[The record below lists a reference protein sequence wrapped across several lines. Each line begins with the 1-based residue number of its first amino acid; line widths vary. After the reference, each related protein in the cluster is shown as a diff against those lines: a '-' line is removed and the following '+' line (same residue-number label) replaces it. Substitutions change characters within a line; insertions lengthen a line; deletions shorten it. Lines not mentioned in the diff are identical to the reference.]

1 MILFWFCYPPPMI
14 CRITGILEHVDGLA
28 LRIAPAGSPFA
39 YEVLAPAFLAERLK
53 AQVGKSVT
61 LTTFEYLES
70 QGQGTSFVPRL
81 IGFQA
86 TSERDFFELFTT
98 VKGIGNKK
106 ALRAMSLEPAAI
118 ARAIVA
124 KDAKALTQLP
134 EIGKRMAETVIAE
147 LHGKVDGFLSATE
160 VEDLNAAAEGKP
172 TPGQADPILEEA
184 VEALIALGEA
194 RTDAQAMVTKATTRA
209 RREGRDLTTA
219 TSVIEAVFG
228 ARSS

>member
-1 MILFWFCYPPPMI
+1 MI
-14 CRITGILEHVDGLA
+14 CRITGVLEGVDGLA
-28 LRIAPAGSPFA
+28 LRIAPERSPFA

-53 AQVGKSVT
+53 AQVGKPVT

-70 QGQGTSFVPRL
+70 QGQGTSFIPRL
-81 IGFQA
+81 IGFQG
-86 TSERDFFELFTT
+86 TPERDFFELFTT

-124 KDAKALTQLP
+124 KDAKALTKLP

-147 LHGKVDGFLSATE
+147 LHGKVDSFLTDAE
-160 VEDLNAAAEGKP
+160 VQDLNAAAEGKP
-172 TPGQADPILEEA
+172 TPGQADPMIEEA

-194 RTDAQAMVTKATTRA
+194 RHDAEAMVTKATTRA
-209 RREGRDLTTA
+209 RREGRELTSA

-228 ARSS
+228 GRAG

>member
-1 MILFWFCYPPPMI
+1 MI
-14 CRITGILEHVDGLA
+14 CRIAGTLESVDGLS
-28 LRIAPAGSPFA
+28 LTIAPKGSSLA

-53 AQVGKSVT
+53 SQLGQPVT

-70 QGQGTSFVPRL
+70 QGQGTSFIPRL

-86 TSERDFFELFTT
+86 PSERDFFELFTT

-106 ALRAMSLEPAAI
+106 ALRAMVHEPAAI

-147 LHGKVDGFLSATE
+147 LHGKVDAFLSDAE
-160 VEDLNAAAEGKP
+160 VQGLNAAAEGKP
-172 TPGQADPILEEA
+172 TPGQSDPTIEEA
-184 VEALIALGEA
+184 IEALIALGEA
-194 RTDAQAMVTKATTRA
+194 RTDAEAMVAKAATRA
-209 RREGRDLTTA
+209 RREGRELSSA

-228 ARSS
+228 GRSG